1 MHIPV
6 DRREFLK
13 LGFLAASAQLVPTRS
28 WSFAPQALPHTP
40 SPKKVLIVGAGLAGL
55 VAAYELTQAGHD
67 VTILEAQ
74 LRPGGRVLT
83 LRDFSDGLY
92 AEAGA
97 ARIPDNHDLT
107 LHYVKHFG
115 LTLVPFFPQK
125 LSMVYLIG
133 GKRIK
138 ARSWSDLDLAQVPLD
153 LTEEERR
160 LGMSRLLQKYLGDAL
175 NDIGDPRSLDWPPAS
190 AKKYDSMTTAEFLKE
205 RGVSHGA
212 IELLE
217 YPYASAEDDPYSLL
231 WNLRDLWYE
240 ARETTRYKIDG
251 GNDLLPKAFAEKL
264 KEKIHYGSPVV
275 RIEQNSDR
283 VRATAVQSGIHRTFE
298 ADRLICA
305 VPFPPLR
312 RVEVQ
317 PPFSERRRK
326 AIAEL
331 RYDTVTRVILQC
343 RSRFWEKDGCNGF
356 GSSDLPQ
363 EVFHPTFDQ
372 PGTRGLLASYMLVG
386 VGQRAGEMNPE
397 ARTAFVS
404 QEMERLHPGLLDN
417 LEGCIAKV
425 WPADPWAGGAGTE
438 HSPGQ
443 LTTLCVGLER
453 PEGRVHFAG
462 EHISVC
468 PYWMQGALQS
478 GLRAAKEV
486 HEANDRQ
493 SGS

>member
-13 LGFLAASAQLVPTRS
+13 LSFLAASAQLVPTRS
-28 WSFAPQALPHTP
+28 WSFAPQALSHTP

-160 LGMSRLLQKYLGDAL
+160 LGMSGLLQKYLGDAL

-190 AKKYDSMTTAEFLKE
+190 AK
-205 RGVSHGA
+205 
-212 IELLE
+212 
-217 YPYASAEDDPYSLL
+217 
-231 WNLRDLWYE
+231 
-240 ARETTRYKIDG
+240 
-251 GNDLLPKAFAEKL
+251 
-264 KEKIHYGSPVV
+264 
-275 RIEQNSDR
+275 
-283 VRATAVQSGIHRTFE
+283 
-298 ADRLICA
+298 
-305 VPFPPLR
+305 
-312 RVEVQ
+312 
-317 PPFSERRRK
+317 
-326 AIAEL
+326 
-331 RYDTVTRVILQC
+331 
-343 RSRFWEKDGCNGF
+343 
-356 GSSDLPQ
+356 
-363 EVFHPTFDQ
+363 
-372 PGTRGLLASYMLVG
+372 
-386 VGQRAGEMNPE
+386 
-397 ARTAFVS
+397 
-404 QEMERLHPGLLDN
+404 
-417 LEGCIAKV
+417 
-425 WPADPWAGGAGTE
+425 
-438 HSPGQ
+438 
-443 LTTLCVGLER
+443 
-453 PEGRVHFAG
+453 
-462 EHISVC
+462 
-468 PYWMQGALQS
+468 
-478 GLRAAKEV
+478 
-486 HEANDRQ
+486 
-493 SGS
+493 